1 MDLKVL
7 KSFITVCETGN
18 ITRASERLF
27 ISQPALTRQIKDL
40 EEEVGSILFDR
51 STRALSLTE
60 SGHLFYAKAQEILS
74 LVNSAKKEL
83 AEKGN
88 FLRGTIKVGAVETSL
103 MKFLAHKMKAFRETH
118 PHVLFEL
125 YSADG
130 DDLKRSLDENILDIA
145 FLLEPVEIAKYV
157 RTVLPGRERWGL
169 VVKDNDT
176 FKDKQFLTYKEV
188 IQTPLILPRRYI
200 VLEEISSWL
209 HVPEKEL
216 TVSAYHNLP
225 SNALDLVENDFGG
238 LLCVEGSFEN
248 RQKCGMKFLPISPE
262 RYSGHVAVRRK
273 NRQLSRPA
281 ELFWES
287 LQDNE

>member
-60 SGHLFYAKAQEILS
+60 SGHLFYAKAQEILG

-83 AEKGN
+83 AERGN
-88 FLRGTIKVGAVETSL
+88 FLRGTVKVGAVETSL
-103 MKFLAHKMKAFRETH
+103 MKFLAQKMKAFRETH

-145 FLLEPVEIAKYV
+145 FLLELVEIEN
-157 RTVLPGRERWGL
+157 TFGR
-169 VVKDNDT
+169 
-176 FKDKQFLTYKEV
+176 FF
-188 IQTPLILPRRYI
+188 P
-200 VLEEISSWL
+200 EE
-209 HVPEKEL
+209 
-216 TVSAYHNLP
+216 
-225 SNALDLVENDFGG
+225 NAGAWSL
-238 LLCVEGSFEN
+238 
-248 RQKCGMKFLPISPE
+248 KITT
-262 RYSGHVAVRRK
+262 
-273 NRQLSRPA
+273 LSKTNN
-281 ELFWES
+281 F
-287 LQDNE
+287 